1 MALVGE
7 DCAACTSTALTPMTA
22 QCGIKENVGSRAL
35 VLFYACDLAKTND
48 WAITENVVADLQ
60 AGIKVAGLELVEY
73 TWTGDAPEVTTI
85 GDISV
90 PISRTY
96 TINGTSLNRQTD
108 DTDYDTWNSIYDLA
122 KNAQLRV
129 ATLSTNG
136 SLRDYKEFIVDMS
149 GFNDGMDAS
158 LEKWSGTIVGKAQLN
173 SATGGWAV
181 KPITLVPEVLTPTVS
196 AHESVK
202 ALCYLN

>member
-7 DCAACTSTALTPMTA
+7 DCAACTSTSVTPMTA
-22 QCGIKENVGSRAL
+22 LCGIKENVGSRAL
-35 VLFYACDLAKTND
+35 VLFYACDLVKTAG
-48 WAITENVVADLQ
+48 WVKTEDVVADLT
-60 AGIKVAGLELVEY
+60 AGAKIVGLEFIEY
-73 TWTGDAPEVTTI
+73 SWTGDAPEVTTI

-96 TINGTSLNRQTD
+96 TINGTSLNRQGD

-122 KNAQLRV
+122 KDAQLRI

-173 SATGGWAV
+173 SAGGGWAV
-181 KPITLVPEVLTPTVS
+181 KPDTLVPEVATPTVS
-196 AHESVK
+196 AYESVK
-202 ALCYLN
+202 ALCYIN

>member
-7 DCAACTSTALTPMTA
+7 DCDACTSSNVTPMTA
-22 QCGIKENVGSRAL
+22 LCGIKENVGSRSL

-48 WAITENVVADLQ
+48 WLITEDVVTDLT
-60 AGIKVAGLELVEY
+60 AGTKVIGLEFIEY
-73 TWTGDAPEVTTI
+73 SWTGDAPEVTTI

-96 TINGTSLNRQTD
+96 TINGTSLNRQAD

-129 ATLSTNG
+129 ATLTTGGN
-136 SLRDYKEFIVDMS
+136 LRDYKEFIVDMS

-158 LEKWSGTIVGKAQLN
+158 LEKWSGAIVGKAQLN
-173 SATGGWAV
+173 SAAGGWAV
-181 KPITLVPEVLTPTVS
+181 KPTTLVPEILAPTVS
-196 AHESVK
+196 AYDAIK
-202 ALCYLN
+202 ALCFIN